1 MGYTYKLPTVASF
14 TGKGLLGHAFGPLN
28 QKDLEIYYVS
38 VEKGHDVFMVSKK
51 ITRTYYVLSGT
62 GFFTID
68 GRKYDV
74 QPGMLVEVPP
84 KVEYCY
90 SGHMKL
96 IVLSKPRWFS
106 GNDTFTKWNPDVVG
120 HDSAYSA
127 ETNSWL
133 SRFVMFQILGKSPVN
148 FYLRVSQNIWQK
160 LPKSFTSLAP
170 VRAYGDFLN
179 ILARTRRVRAQAFST
194 FFLRNRPELE
204 LIKRLVE
211 KKGQGET
218 VRVTVLGCST
228 GPEAY
233 SIAWRIRSARPDL
246 KLVLHAADIAKDAVE
261 FAKRGVY
268 RRKTAE
274 LTNTDICERM
284 TPQEVDEFFEK
295 NGDELSVRPWI
306 REGIEW
312 KVSDAGDPGLVDAM
326 ALQDMVVANNFLCH
340 MEVPDAEAT
349 LRNIARLVKPNGYL
363 FVSGVDLEVRTR
375 VATDLGWRALEEL
388 AEEIHEG
395 DPCMREIWPCH
406 YGALE
411 PLNKKKRDWRIRY
424 AAAFQMNSLTTE
436 LSIESAREF
445 RESLNPVEA
454 VPRNL

>member
-1 MGYTYKLPTVASF
+1 MSYTYKLPTVVSF

-51 ITRTYYVLSGT
+51 ITRTYYVLSGS
-62 GFFTID
+62 GYFTID
-68 GRKYDV
+68 GVKYDV

-90 SGHMKL
+90 SGRMKL

-120 HDSAYSA
+120 HDSAYAA
-127 ETNSWL
+127 ESNSWL
-133 SRFVMFQILGKSPVN
+133 TRLVMFQVFGKSPVN
-148 FYLRVSQNIWQK
+148 FYLRLNQGIWHK
-160 LPKSFTSLAP
+160 LPPAFTSLAP

-179 ILARTRRVRAQAFST
+179 VLARRRRVRAQAFST

-204 LIKRLVE
+204 LIRRLLE
-211 KKGQGET
+211 KKNHGET
-218 VRVTVLGCST
+218 LRVTVLGCST

-268 RRKTAE
+268 VRKTAE

-284 TPQEVDEFFEK
+284 TPQEVDEFFDKDGEA
-295 NGDELSVRPWI
+295 LSVKPWI

-312 KVSDAGDPGLVDAM
+312 RVGDAGDPGLVDALG
-326 ALQDMVVANNFLCH
+326 AQDMVVANNFMCH
-340 MEVPDAEAT
+340 MEVPDAEAC
-349 LRNIARLVKPNGYL
+349 LRNIARLVKPNGFL
-363 FVSGVDLEVRTR
+363 FVSGIDLDVRTR
-375 VATDLGWRALEEL
+375 VAMDLGWKPLEEL
-388 AEEIHEG
+388 SEEIHEG

-406 YGALE
+406 YGAVE
-411 PLNKKKRDWRIRY
+411 PLSKKKPDWRIRY
-424 AAAFQMNSLTTE
+424 TAAFQIAPLATAVAMGDE
-436 LSIESAREF
+436 REF
-445 RESLNPVEA
+445 SDNMRPVE
-454 VPRNL
+454 VLPHER